1 MTATVVTA
9 YYQLK
14 HRYSMRSPCSAVAYD
29 PKNPYIA
36 WIKNL
41 FKLQANI
48 IIFTDVG
55 TYEGVLKP
63 ITDATEKKNISV
75 QILERTE
82 FYATSRLGINWKQQ
96 YCLDREREVHTPDV
110 YDVWTQKVDFVR
122 RALDV
127 AEFKSDWYA
136 WVDVGCFRGFYD
148 YDYVFL
154 TFPSTRRMVPSKIN
168 VNLITQLRP
177 EEIAL
182 RRYHTEGGFV
192 PNLRRDV
199 VAATCLAGDRTAWAQ
214 FHTVYYDTVKRY
226 HDQGFFVG
234 REETIYT
241 KCLIIYPELFH
252 TYRNISSSIKEVFK
266 DIYNISHWH
275 YFKLY
280 LSDDASAGTDD
291 TPLLVTA

>member
-14 HRYSMRSPCSAVAYD
+14 HRYSMRSPCSAVSYD

-41 FKLQANI
+41 LKLRADI
-48 IIFTDVG
+48 VMFTDAS
-55 TYEGVLKP
+55 TYKALLQPLIAESAK
-63 ITDATEKKNISV
+63 TNISV
-75 QILERTE
+75 QLLERSE
-82 FYATSRLGINWKQQ
+82 FYAKRQLGVDWNMQ
-96 YCLDREREVHTPDV
+96 YRLDREREIHTPDV

-127 AEFKSDWYA
+127 PEYTNNWYT

-148 YDYVFL
+148 YDYVFD
-154 TFPSTRRMVPSKIN
+154 TFPSTQRMVPGKIS
-168 VNLITQLRP
+168 VNLITQLRQ
-177 EEIAL
+177 EEKDL
-182 RRYHTEGGFV
+182 RRFHTEGGFV

-199 VAATCLAGDRTAWAQ
+199 VAATCLAGDRAAWLQ
-214 FHTVYYDTVKRY
+214 FHDTYYTTLKRYYD
-226 HDQGFFVG
+226 HGFFVG

-252 TYRNISSSIKEVFK
+252 TYRNISSTIKEVFK

-280 LSDDASAGTDD
+280 LSDAPGTDD
-291 TPLLVTA
+291 TPPVVTA